1 VRVTLIYNSVAGD
14 GAQERLRAL
23 TELAR
28 RAGHDGR
35 ARSAHDERLA
45 EFLAEPA
52 DVVAVAGGDGTI
64 AAIAQ
69 LMQGRDTPIAPL
81 PIGTANN
88 IATALGLADLS
99 FEEQIFGWERARL
112 VRFDIGMARGPWG
125 SRAFIE
131 GFGVGLLS
139 HAMKAPHR
147 HKQPDASMAHARLAL
162 REALERLPAVELEAS
177 LDGRDCSGRYIA
189 VEAMNIGWIGPNLKL
204 VARADPGD
212 QHLDVVLASEAQRD
226 VLREGLAAEENG
238 DAWPRELP
246 AVRGR
251 RLEIRHS
258 ESGMHIDGEVWP
270 ADGCE
275 RANGEHINGKRTN
288 GTGRNGERRNG
299 HAQNGEPIEIGLDR
313 EGVCFLAADG
323 NRRAALRTL
332 VGALR
337 IRARA
342 RLDRRRSSR
351 AMRAVAATRRRAP

>member
-1 VRVTLIYNSVAGD
+1 MRVTLIYNLVAGD

-28 RAGHDGR
+28 RAGHDVR

-99 FEEQIFGWERARL
+99 FEEQIFGWERARP
-112 VRFDIGMARGPWG
+112 VRFDVGMARGPWG

-147 HKQPDASMAHARLAL
+147 HKEPDASMAHARLAL

-212 QHLDVVLASEAQRD
+212 QHLDVVLVSEAQRD

-288 GTGRNGERRNG
+288 GTGRNSERGNG

-323 NRRAALRTL
+323 NRRAA
-332 VGALR
+332 
-337 IRARA
+337 
-342 RLDRRRSSR
+342 
-351 AMRAVAATRRRAP
+351 